1 MFLGALGFWLPDT
14 FLHGVRAYKFS
25 SWDVRIISA
34 VMPLTFLGTY
44 VAVKLACRGDR
55 PRHLG
60 LSMVAGVWLLGGLFM
75 TINATFSHGGFAGP
89 DGPLGGIKLMLLSA
103 VPIVTFMLATYDG
116 SLGALLLVT
125 VVAFVVWLVQLSGVL
140 SRFRRQTHTYKPL

>member
-1 MFLGALGFWLPDT
+1 
-14 FLHGVRAYKFS
+14 
-25 SWDVRIISA
+25 
-34 VMPLTFLGTY
+34 
-44 VAVKLACRGDR
+44 
-55 PRHLG
+55 
-60 LSMVAGVWLLGGLFM
+60 
-75 TINATFSHGGFAGP
+75 
-89 DGPLGGIKLMLLSA
+89 MLLSA